1 MGYYFLYHFKY
12 TIIMIKC
19 LQGDYMKEQF
29 ELLLK
34 ELNIDLTQ
42 KMYEQFNKYY
52 EILIEWNNKIN
63 LTAITEFDEVFIKHF
78 YDSLCLVKG
87 IKLSNQSLLDV
98 GSGAGFP
105 SIPLKIIYENL
116 DITIIDSLN
125 KRINFLKI
133 LSKELK
139 IEVKLI
145 HGRAEEH
152 KNKNHYELV
161 TARAVSNL
169 QILSELCIPFVK
181 RGGNFIS
188 LKGSNYKEEL
198 ENSSNAIKILG
209 GKLNKVIEYDIK
221 GNGRSLI
228 IIDKVKETN
237 NKYPRIYGKIKSN
250 PL

>member
-1 MGYYFLYHFKY
+1 MR
-12 TIIMIKC
+12 
-19 LQGDYMKEQF
+19 EQF
-29 ELLLK
+29 EMLLN

-42 KMYEQFNKYY
+42 KKYDQFIKYY
-52 EILIEWNNKIN
+52 EILTEWNSKIN
-63 LTAITEFDEVFIKHF
+63 LTAITEFDDVFIKHF

-87 IKLSNQSLLDV
+87 IDLSKQSLLDV

-105 SIPLKIIYENL
+105 SIPLKIIYEDL

-133 LSKELK
+133 LTKELN

-152 KNKNHYELV
+152 KNRNYYDLV

-169 QILSELCIPFVK
+169 QILSEICIPFVK
-181 RGGNFIS
+181 IGGHFIS
-188 LKGSNYKEEL
+188 LKGSKYKEEL
-198 ENSSNAIKILG
+198 ESSKNAIKILG
-209 GKLNKVIEYDIK
+209 SKLNRVIEYDIE
-221 GNGRSLI
+221 GIRRSLI

>member
-1 MGYYFLYHFKY
+1 MREK
-12 TIIMIKC
+12 
-19 LQGDYMKEQF
+19 F

-34 ELNIDLTQ
+34 GLNIELTD
-42 KMYEQFNKYY
+42 KKYNQFIKYY
-52 EILIEWNNKIN
+52 ELLIEWNNKIN
-63 LTAITEFDEVFIKHF
+63 LTAITEFEDVFIKHF

-87 IKLSNQSLLDV
+87 VELCNQRLLDV

-105 SIPLKIIYENL
+105 SIPLKIIFEDL

-125 KRINFLKI
+125 KRINFLKLLTESLEI
-133 LSKELK
+133 DA
-139 IEVKLI
+139 KLI

-152 KNKNHYELV
+152 KYRNHYDIV

-181 RGGNFIS
+181 RGGVFIA
-188 LKGSNYKEEL
+188 LKGSNYTEEL
-198 ENSSNAIKILG
+198 EKSSKAFSILG
-209 GKLNKVIEYDIK
+209 GKLNNVIEYNIE
-221 GNGRSLI
+221 GLGRSLI

-237 NKYPRIYGKIKSN
+237 SKYPRIYGKIKSN